1 MVFLSH
7 PCYYI
12 KLMKRWYLV
21 IGVLTLSLLLSFTIP
36 YAVEEVEYLLQR
48 LRSDDPD
55 EREEAV
61 EALGQYQDPN
71 LIEPLVEIMLKQKS
85 GEVRSAAAI
94 VLFRMGNEKSRDAFL
109 KALKDPDISVRLIA
123 SGALYKFGDPKAL
136 DLLAKALKDPSQEIR
151 FSAVAILSELGDAK
165 SIELLKTVLQ
175 DPDQDIRDLAQETLE
190 MIASTLLQAVKTDN
204 PPVVDGVAEDPAWAQ
219 ARPLQVATEI
229 KAREGPTV
237 TLKALQKDSRLYLL
251 AIWKDASQTESIQHR
266 PWIYNGT
273 TWELGK
279 EEEDR
284 LAIIFPITPIP
295 PFSTADKGC
304 TAMCHKAKAMHTNTP
319 AELADL
325 WIWRAARS
333 NPVGQA
339 DDWMLG
345 PVQDPNSDGRKP
357 DAMDTTKIKIDGVEA
372 YRHGYTPNIQ
382 EQENRPLFMLNPDK
396 EQTGLPVLLAGEAVA
411 FNPKKKYNKGDL
423 IPGYLVAPFTGSRGD
438 IQAKGVYKDGIWT
451 VEFSRAFNTGHP
463 DDIKLEEG
471 KEYFFSL
478 KVFDDKEFATAKEV
492 YKLRF

>member
-1 MVFLSH
+1 MVFLSRPH
-7 PCYYI
+7 YYI

-21 IGVLTLSLLLSFTIP
+21 IGVLTLSLLLPFTIP
-36 YAVEEVEYLLQR
+36 YAVEEAEYLLQR

-55 EREEAV
+55 EREEAI
-61 EALGQYQDPN
+61 EALGQYQDPT
-71 LIEPLVEIMLKQKS
+71 LIEPLAEIMLKHKTA
-85 GEVRSAAAI
+85 EVRSAAAI

-151 FSAVAILSELGDAK
+151 FSAVAILSELGDAR

-190 MIASTLLQAVKTDN
+190 MITSTLLQAVKTDN
-204 PPVVDGVAEDPAWAQ
+204 PPTVDGVAEDPAWAQ
-219 ARPLQVATEI
+219 ARPLEVATEI

-273 TWELGK
+273 TWEPGK

-284 LAIIFPITPIP
+284 LAIIFPMTSIP
-295 PFSTADKGC
+295 PFSTSDRGC

-345 PVQDPNSDGRKP
+345 PGQDPNSDGRKP
-357 DAMDTTKIKIDGVEA
+357 DAMDATKIKIDGVEA

-411 FNPKKKYNKGDL
+411 FNPKKKYNKGDF

-463 DDIKLEEG
+463 DDIKFEEG

-478 KVFDDKEFATAKEV
+478 KVFDGKEFATAKEV